1 MTEMRDGGMP
11 SKLNFDAIISPEQA
25 QEKAPVTL
33 ESNTQPNLDVNK
45 GAPPLRKVKKK
56 IILKVE
62 LNVQLTDDAVRQIL
76 TIYAMTFISLFLFV
90 FFSI

>member
-25 QEKAPVTL
+25 QEKAPFTL

-45 GAPPLRKVKKK
+45 GAPLRKVKKK

-62 LNVQLTDDAVRQIL
+62 LNVQLTDDVVRQIL
-76 TIYAMTFISLFLFV
+76 TIYSMTFISLFLFV